1 MIRPSFRSCGARH
14 ARRDFSCYGDFR
26 SPKDGYALNDGE
38 FVVHNFKFHYGE
50 SLPDVRLHYTTLGKP
65 ARDAQDRTTNAVVP
79 VYRCQIPTKRAGN

>member
-1 MIRPSFRSCGARH
+1 MPAAIFLVTATSARPKMAT
-14 ARRDFSCYGDFR
+14 
-26 SPKDGYALNDGE
+26 PLTTEGE